1 MTDQKLTLKILK
13 LETGDLEMNP
23 FHFKASVSNFSIPV
37 KESRTKREIEK
48 KILIML
54 FSKRLPVDILT

>member
-1 MTDQKLTLKILK
+1 MTDQKLTLRILK

-37 KESRTKREIEK
+37 QLAQNHCQQ
-48 KILIML
+48 ILN
-54 FSKRLPVDILT
+54 

>member
-1 MTDQKLTLKILK
+1 
-13 LETGDLEMNP
+13 MN
-23 FHFKASVSNFSIPV
+23 HFDVTSVKSVSNFSIPV
-37 KESRTKREIEK
+37 KESRTKREIDK